1 MRQLALATILA
12 AVLTPAAHAQG
23 LPLPEGVYVGADT
36 GCADGHAGNT
46 VEFSLFEDGYL
57 LRWVT
62 SYELLSGI
70 APTAETDVFEAVA
83 VQGSTMPQSQGDPR
97 PVRIELRGAEEFA
110 MVEADGTV
118 YPHLRRC
125 GPLTG

>member
-1 MRQLALATILA
+1 MRQLAVPFVLA
-12 AVLTPAAHAQG
+12 ALSAPTAHAQE
-23 LPLPEGVYVGADT
+23 LPLPEGIYVGVDT

-46 VEFSLFEDGYL
+46 VEFRLFNDGHL

-62 SYELLSGI
+62 SYELLSGV
-70 APTAETDVFEAVA
+70 APTAEAGVFEAEA
-83 VQGSTMPQSQGDPR
+83 VQGSTMPQSREEPR

-118 YPHLRRC
+118 YPHLRRS
-125 GPLTG
+125 GPLLD